1 MKERVIRKKSMLRRG
16 ADMLVKSKISK
27 IASLVMAL
35 LIVVAMTPQIGPK
48 AHAATTGKIGGPN
61 VLKSGVNTADAKLV
75 KMGDRYWYVIG
86 YDGTGIAAGSGEISF
101 LSKDNIKLAP
111 FDKNYDIVYNSSN
124 LKKEIES
131 YINENFS
138 AGEKSAIAARDLS
151 AVTIKENENVNWWEN
166 NYQTVDSVVNVA
178 VNGALLWPLSAKE
191 AVALNASIRKTGVE
205 YWLRSLGVPEDEEY
219 VWYGLEEFDVYTILP
234 GMAIVTADGK
244 VEIQDDNTSYW
255 KGIRPAF
262 KLNKSDIVMVSEAT
276 GSKDSA
282 EDGTLAEAG
291 AVTAKNLKLTVKDN
305 AHKNFYVNP

>member
-1 MKERVIRKKSMLRRG
+1 MKERVIRKKSMLRRE
-16 ADMLVKSKISK
+16 ADILVKSKISK

-35 LIVVAMTPQIGPK
+35 LIVVAITPQIGPK

-138 AGEKSAIAARDLS
+138 AGEKSAIAARDC
-151 AVTIKENENVNWWEN
+151 
-166 NYQTVDSVVNVA
+166 
-178 VNGALLWPLSAKE
+178 
-191 AVALNASIRKTGVE
+191 
-205 YWLRSLGVPEDEEY
+205 
-219 VWYGLEEFDVYTILP
+219 LP
-234 GMAIVTADGK
+234 S
-244 VEIQDDNTSYW
+244 Q
-255 KGIRPAF
+255 
-262 KLNKSDIVMVSEAT
+262 
-276 GSKDSA
+276 
-282 EDGTLAEAG
+282 
-291 AVTAKNLKLTVKDN
+291 
-305 AHKNFYVNP
+305 